1 MKTFE
6 SGHLKN
12 DPSLN
17 LHFYLFLTVLSAV
30 CVRPTTF
37 GHHQPSSPYD
47 PTSTLNPAL
56 LQSFHADKEMD
67 NRTLHDELL
76 L

>member
-1 MKTFE
+1 MTLLLICIFT
-6 SGHLKN
+6 
-12 DPSLN
+12 
-17 LHFYLFLTVLSAV
+17 LFLQFFLL